1 MRNKKGEFIQ
11 PQGQIKKVEVCNAIP
26 EVNAELGL
34 GHTEKLIYIER
45 VRKHEDVV
53 VLSERIWLP
62 ERLFKNLEEIPIA
75 EFGNLLY
82 PFYYQHCGQ
91 FISSARE
98 RLTFE
103 KNIKDSHLNNKLE
116 DPLVKVCRIAKTLK
130 VWQSNTVSLMV
141 WPIIFI
147 MR

>member
-1 MRNKKGEFIQ
+1 M
-11 PQGQIKKVEVCNAIP
+11 CDAIP

-34 GHTEKLIYIER
+34 EHTEKLLYIER

-82 PFYYQHCGQ
+82 PFI
-91 FISSARE
+91 IS
-98 RLTFE
+98 
-103 KNIKDSHLNNKLE
+103 
-116 DPLVKVCRIAKTLK
+116 
-130 VWQSNTVSLMV
+130 TVANL
-141 WPIIFI
+141 FLLQENG
-147 MR
+147 

>member
-1 MRNKKGEFIQ
+1 MGTLKSCF
-11 PQGQIKKVEVCNAIP
+11 
-26 EVNAELGL
+26 
-34 GHTEKLIYIER
+34 YIER

-91 FISSARE
+91 FISSATE

-103 KNIKDSHLNNKLE
+103 KNIKDSYLNNHLE
-116 DPLVKVCRIAKTLK
+116 DPLVKVCRIAKILK
-130 VWQSNTVSLMV
+130 V
-141 WPIIFI
+141 
-147 MR
+147 

>member
-1 MRNKKGEFIQ
+1 M
-11 PQGQIKKVEVCNAIP
+11 CDAIP

-34 GHTEKLIYIER
+34 EHIEKLLYIER

-82 PFYYQHCGQ
+82 PF
-91 FISSARE
+91 I
-98 RLTFE
+98 
-103 KNIKDSHLNNKLE
+103 I
-116 DPLVKVCRIAKTLK
+116 
-130 VWQSNTVSLMV
+130 NTVANL
-141 WPIIFI
+141 FLLQQNG
-147 MR
+147 

>member
-1 MRNKKGEFIQ
+1 M
-11 PQGQIKKVEVCNAIP
+11 CDAIS

-34 GHTEKLIYIER
+34 GHTEKLLYIER

-82 PFYYQHCGQ
+82 PFI
-91 FISSARE
+91 ISIVAN
-98 RLTFE
+98 LFLLQQ
-103 KNIKDSHLNNKLE
+103 NG
-116 DPLVKVCRIAKTLK
+116 
-130 VWQSNTVSLMV
+130 
-141 WPIIFI
+141 
-147 MR
+147 